1 MKDIVTMGNNS
12 SGTKEIIIIGN
23 SGSATEVYEIV
34 YTNLIQFTVY
44 RLDYQFKG
52 FLGYNRHEGI
62 LEGIFKQYDLGF
74 DDEYTIQENDV
85 FVIGIGDNKTRME
98 AYEKFKSNGAKFI
111 NVISPWAGISHE
123 VEMGE
128 GNIINIGC
136 YISPQCKIGN
146 CNYLNGEVRIG
157 HNAQV
162 GDFNFFGIRALV
174 MGNAKIGS
182 SNKLGPTALLMEKSK
197 IGDNNTIAPGA
208 IVYKGCKNNCLMA
221 GNPALIIEKQE

>member
-34 YTNLIQFTVY
+34 YTNLIQSSVY

-162 GDFNFFGIRALV
+162 GDFNFLDR
-174 MGNAKIGS
+174 
-182 SNKLGPTALLMEKSK
+182 KS
-197 IGDNNTIAPGA
+197 
-208 IVYKGCKNNCLMA
+208 VV
-221 GNPALIIEKQE
+221 